1 MIQENLQNQER
12 LQVEEKV
19 LGLSPETLSQN
30 SSSTET
36 LSEIRVPLGLEAL
49 EPSFS
54 LSEHF
59 RSFNVDVLR
68 IRDEGDKF
76 LSPFS
81 WSRRKKTI
89 TLLGPFMASTL
100 AAYAAGAYALA
111 SEPLRAKW
119 DISETLFSIGISLFV
134 VGFAFTPMILA
145 PISETH
151 GRYWTFV
158 GSGVVFFLGTLGCAV
173 TESYTGMMISRL
185 ITGNGAAVFATLTG
199 GVVSDLYC
207 KEDRNTPMALYSMTI
222 MGGSSL
228 GPLISGT
235 VVDLLGWRWIFFIQ
249 VIAIGITT
257 TTLFLLFEETRSNVL
272 LRRKCLSL
280 NAVPFK
286 TSAGKLIYFA
296 PVTEEC
302 LKIEISIIWRSFVF
316 PLRLL
321 GTEPIVFCFSLWAS
335 FAWAIMYMQFS
346 SIGLVFRRVYG
357 FDNAGVGA
365 VYTATII
372 GSIIGIG
379 ISLLQE
385 PVMKQVLSHKKPLST
400 PEQRLLSPCIQ
411 SILLPIGLLWFF
423 MTARPDISWISP
435 CLALGSCSLGIF
447 SIYLAVF
454 NYLADTYH
462 GVTTWKDQFGSPKG
476 AFLGITNDSYPL
488 GAIMSTPFSAY
499 ISDRF
504 GRRLCIII
512 GNFIMIIG
520 VIFQCAST
528 DIETFIGGRIIVG
541 FGITL
546 ALAAAPVLI
555 SELVH
560 LRHRVLFG
568 SLYNTSSYLGT
579 LLAGWVAFG
588 SYRIPRAY
596 RRRRVIQWM

>member
-1 MIQENLQNQER
+1 MTHEHSQIQER

-36 LSEIRVPLGLEAL
+36 LSEIRVPLGLDAL

-54 LSEHF
+54 LSEHLH
-59 RSFNVDVLR
+59 SVGVDLATR
-68 IRDEGDKF
+68 RDEADRF

-81 WSRRKKTI
+81 WSGWKKTI

-119 DISETLFSIGISLFV
+119 DISDFLFNLGISLFV

-158 GSGVVFFLGTLGCAV
+158 SSGIVFFLGTLGCAV
-173 TESYTGMMISRL
+173 TESYAGMMVSRL
-185 ITGNGAAVFATLTG
+185 ITGNRAAVFATLTG
-199 GVVSDLYC
+199 GVVSDLYR
-207 KEDRNTPMALYSMTI
+207 KEDRNTPMALYSMII
-222 MGGSSL
+222 MVGASL

-249 VIAIGITT
+249 AIAIGITT
-257 TTLFLLFEETRSNVL
+257 TTLFFLFEETRSNVL
-272 LRRKCLSL
+272 LRRKCFVL
-280 NAVPFK
+280 NAVPIK
-286 TSAGKLIYFA
+286 TSAGKLINFGSA
-296 PVTEEC
+296 MEER
-302 LKIEISIIWRSFVF
+302 LDIEVSIIWRSFAF

-321 GTEPIVFCFSLWAS
+321 WKEPIVFCMSLWVS

-346 SIGLVFRRVYG
+346 SIGLVFRSVYG
-357 FDNAGVGA
+357 FDNAAVGA
-365 VYTATII
+365 VYTATIV
-372 GSIIGIG
+372 GSIVGIG

-385 PVMKQVLSHKKPLST
+385 TIIKRVLPHKEPLST

-411 SILLPIGLLWFF
+411 SVLLPIGLFWFF

-435 CLALGSCSLGIF
+435 CVALGSCSMGIF

-462 GVTTWKDQFGSPKG
+462 GDWWSTWWPW
-476 AFLGITNDSYPL
+476 AVI
-488 GAIMSTPFSAY
+488 
-499 ISDRF
+499 DRYS
-504 GRRLCIII
+504 
-512 GNFIMIIG
+512 M
-520 VIFQCAST
+520 A
-528 DIETFIGGRIIVG
+528 
-541 FGITL
+541 
-546 ALAAAPVLI
+546 AL
-555 SELVH
+555 
-560 LRHRVLFG
+560 
-568 SLYNTSSYLGT
+568 
-579 LLAGWVAFG
+579 LLWAKN
-588 SYRIPRAY
+588 
-596 RRRRVIQWM
+596 

>member
-1 MIQENLQNQER
+1 MIREHLQVQER
-12 LQVEEKV
+12 LQVDEKV
-19 LGLSPETLSQN
+19 LGLSPENLSQN

-36 LSEIRVPLGLEAL
+36 LSDIRVPLGVEAL

-54 LSEHF
+54 LSAHL
-59 RSFNVDVLR
+59 RSVEVNVST
-68 IRDEGDKF
+68 IRDEADKF

-81 WSRRKKTI
+81 WSGREKAI

-100 AAYAAGAYALA
+100 AAYTAGAYALA

-119 DISETLFSIGISLFV
+119 DTSDTLFNIGISLFV

-158 GSGVVFFLGTLGCAV
+158 GSGVVFLLGTLGCAV
-173 TESYTGMMISRL
+173 TESYAGMMISRL

-199 GVVSDLYC
+199 GVVSDLYS

-222 MGGSSL
+222 MVGASL
-228 GPLISGT
+228 GPLVSGS

-272 LRRKCLSL
+272 LRRKRFVL
-280 NAVPFK
+280 NAVPIK
-286 TSAGKLIYFA
+286 TSAGKPIIFA
-296 PVTEEC
+296 PEIEER
-302 LKIEISIIWRSFVF
+302 LSIEVSIIWRSFAF
-316 PLRLL
+316 PLQLL
-321 GTEPIVFCFSLWAS
+321 SKEPIVFCMSLWVS

-346 SIGLVFRRVYG
+346 SIGLVFRSVYG
-357 FDNAGVGA
+357 FDNADVGA
-365 VYTATII
+365 VYTATIV
-372 GSIIGIG
+372 GSIVGIG

-385 PVMKQVLSHKKPLST
+385 PIIKRVLPHKKPLST

-435 CLALGSCSLGIF
+435 CIALGACSMGIF

-462 GVTTWKDQFGSPKG
+462 G
-476 AFLGITNDSYPL
+476 Y
-488 GAIMSTPFSAY
+488 
-499 ISDRF
+499 
-504 GRRLCIII
+504 
-512 GNFIMIIG
+512 
-520 VIFQCAST
+520 ASS
-528 DIETFIGGRIIVG
+528 
-541 FGITL
+541 
-546 ALAAAPVLI
+546 ALAAQSLCRNILGGVFP
-555 SELVH
+555 LVTASMID
-560 LRHRVLFG
+560 
-568 SLYNTSSYLGT
+568 SLTLQGTGGLLGGLGW
-579 LLAGWVAFG
+579 LLTGIPWLLYFYG
-588 SYRIPRAY
+588 QRIRA
-596 RRRRVIQWM
+596 RSPFAKGME

>member
-1 MIQENLQNQER
+1 MTHEHSQIQER

-36 LSEIRVPLGLEAL
+36 LSEIRVPLGLDAL

-54 LSEHF
+54 LSEHLH
-59 RSFNVDVLR
+59 SVGVDLATR
-68 IRDEGDKF
+68 RDEADRF

-81 WSRRKKTI
+81 WSGWKKTI

-119 DISETLFSIGISLFV
+119 DISDFLFNLGISLFV

-158 GSGVVFFLGTLGCAV
+158 SSGIVFFLGTLGCAV
-173 TESYTGMMISRL
+173 TESYAGMMVSRL
-185 ITGNGAAVFATLTG
+185 ITGNRAAVFATLTG
-199 GVVSDLYC
+199 GVVSDLYR

-222 MGGSSL
+222 MVGASL

-249 VIAIGITT
+249 AIAIGITT
-257 TTLFLLFEETRSNVL
+257 TTLFFLFEETRSNVL
-272 LRRKCLSL
+272 LRRKCFVL
-280 NAVPFK
+280 NAVPIK
-286 TSAGKLIYFA
+286 TSAGKLINFGSA
-296 PVTEEC
+296 MEER
-302 LKIEISIIWRSFVF
+302 LDIEVSIIWRSFAF

-321 GTEPIVFCFSLWAS
+321 WKEPIVFCMSLWVS

-346 SIGLVFRRVYG
+346 SIGLVFRSVYG
-357 FDNAGVGA
+357 FDNAAVGA
-365 VYTATII
+365 VYTATIV
-372 GSIIGIG
+372 GSIVGIG

-385 PVMKQVLSHKKPLST
+385 TIIKRVLPHKEPLST

-411 SILLPIGLLWFF
+411 SVLLPIGLFWFF

-435 CLALGSCSLGIF
+435 CVALGSCSMGIF

-462 GVTTWKDQFGSPKG
+462 G
-476 AFLGITNDSYPL
+476 Y
-488 GAIMSTPFSAY
+488 
-499 ISDRF
+499 
-504 GRRLCIII
+504 
-512 GNFIMIIG
+512 
-520 VIFQCAST
+520 ASS
-528 DIETFIGGRIIVG
+528 
-541 FGITL
+541 
-546 ALAAAPVLI
+546 ALAAQSLCRNILGGVFPLVTARMI
-555 SELVH
+555 SNLT
-560 LRHRVLFG
+560 LQGTGGLLG
-568 SLYNTSSYLGT
+568 GLGLLLTAIPWLLYFCGQ
-579 LLAGWVAFG
+579 
-588 SYRIPRAY
+588 RIRAHSPFAKG
-596 RRRRVIQWM
+596 ME